1 MFPDRFQACALSSI
15 HSSCGHGA
23 LTHLVNHTKRKQ
35 NFGLP
40 IHSGSHFSVLE
51 PITEVPNSKL
61 SNHTIS
67 RLVLTIN
74 PFPPRTT
81 KPIGTILMLHI
92 PQRKDKQCTSQCMD
106 RKKRHVTILLGM
118 LPIKAG
124 CFEQNFWPKMIIK
137 MFTCHYENL
146 DLPSWKSRPAIMK
159 ISIVHDKI

>member
-61 SNHTIS
+61 SNHTTS

-92 PQRKDKQCTSQCMD
+92 PQRKDQQCTSQCMD

-124 CFEQNFWPKMIIK
+124 CFEQNF
-137 MFTCHYENL
+137 
-146 DLPSWKSRPAIMK
+146 
-159 ISIVHDKI
+159 